1 MNNEKKAYKGCG
13 WSAIAALL
21 LMIAWLI
28 VGASCTTTKYV
39 TVPEVHTEYVH
50 HTDSVHQVDSI
61 IREKETMVM
70 QLDSAAMAQYGIRL
84 QNAERAWLVK
94 TKELER
100 ELQRIAQMKADT
112 IIQVDSIPY
121 PVDRPVEVEKP
132 LSWWQCL
139 RLHLGNIMLVLIGAS
154 ILYAAAKLYLK
165 LHP

>member
-1 MNNEKKAYKGCG
+1 MNNEQKAYKGCG
-13 WSAIAALL
+13 WV
-21 LMIAWLI
+21 MIAFLFLLAAVLI
-28 VGASCTTTKYV
+28 LGSCTTTKYV

-61 IREKETMVM
+61 IREKETTVM

-121 PVDRPVEVEKP
+121 PVDRPVEVEKE
-132 LSWWQCL
+132 LSWWQKL
-139 RLHLGNIMLVLIGAS
+139 RLKLGDIMLVFIAGA
-154 ILYAAAKLYLK
+154 ILFAAAKLYMK
-165 LHP
+165 FHP